1 MEDKKVLRGHGPIE
15 GENMGEWEVN
25 FAEVTVKMSDGT
37 LFAGKVNIRNFPRLS
52 DFLKS
57 ATDPFIV
64 IVSDEE
70 TSTGRVHM
78 VNKNY
83 IIWAEVGISS
93 SVPSL

>member
-1 MEDKKVLRGHGPIE
+1 
-15 GENMGEWEVN
+15 MGEWEVN

-37 LFAGKVNIRNFPRLS
+37 LFTGKVNIRNFQRLS

-64 IVSDEE
+64 IVSDEGTP
-70 TSTGRVHM
+70 TSRVHM

-83 IIWAEVGISS
+83 IIWAEVGISTC
-93 SVPSL
+93 VPSP